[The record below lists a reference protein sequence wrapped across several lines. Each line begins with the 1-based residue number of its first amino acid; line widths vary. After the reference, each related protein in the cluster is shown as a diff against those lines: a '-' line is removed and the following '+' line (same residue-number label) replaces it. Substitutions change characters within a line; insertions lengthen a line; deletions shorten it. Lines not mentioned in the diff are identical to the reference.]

1 MTTVEGQPY
10 SQPTT
15 SPTTKVVAGGSAGAI
30 TVVLLF
36 TLAQFDIV
44 VPAEVGSAL
53 TVILS
58 FVASYFVKERSAWA
72 AQVNPQ
78 RES

>member
-1 MTTVEGQPY
+1 MTTVEGQP
-10 SQPTT
+10 QPTT

-36 TLAQFDIV
+36 ILAQFHIV

-58 FVASYFVKERSAWA
+58 FVASYFVKERPARA